1 MGLTNS
7 EIIQIIQCKREYKKE
22 KPSLCMIGKQNI
34 LIQWNKFIRELK
46 SFGFE
51 YDEVLLEKIRGI
63 KPIDAF
69 AFFKMLGFG
78 NVNALDYSDYEG
90 ADILFDLNSDD
101 VPQELKE
108 KWDFVINGGT
118 LEHIFNISDAIK
130 NISKMAKVGGIIY
143 HISPL
148 AGWIDHGF
156 YSISP
161 TFYMDYYQENNW
173 KIKCINME
181 FLNKSG
187 SSLYSQDCRLFGSS
201 LEINEYIKDIKCEN
215 YPHVMLQCI
224 VEKTAGLT
232 RDIPTQ
238 GYYKNVY
245 RVNNKTIDYAKV
257 ADFVKKCGKKKVGL
271 YGAGYDGIQV
281 FEEILKANIDEYI
294 CCFYDKDLKKI
305 GMSIA
310 GLEVKYPN
318 LKNMEEAELIVIA
331 SAKFENEI
339 YKELLN
345 TGGVQETCIV
355 RGTMI

>member
-1 MGLTNS
+1 MGLTNA
-7 EIIQIIQCKREYKKE
+7 EIIQIMQCKREYKEE

-46 SFGFE
+46 NFGFE

-69 AFFKMLGFG
+69 SFFQMLGFG

-90 ADILFDLNSDD
+90 ANILFDLNSDD
-101 VPQELKE
+101 IPQGLIE

-118 LEHIFNISDAIK
+118 LEHIFNISVAIK
-130 NISKMAKVGGIIY
+130 NISKMAKKGGIIY

-187 SSLYSQDCRLFGSS
+187 SSLYSQDYRLFGSS
-201 LEINEYIKDIKCEN
+201 LEINEYIEDIKCKN
-215 YPHVMLQCI
+215 YQHVMLQCI
-224 VEKTAGLT
+224 VEKTAGL
-232 RDIPTQ
+232 IKENPMQ
-238 GYYKNVY
+238 GYYRNVY
-245 RVNNKTIDYAKV
+245 SVNNKAVDFVKV
-257 ADFVKKCGKKKVGL
+257 ADFIKKCGKKKVGL
-271 YGAGYDGIQV
+271 YGAGNDGIQV
-281 FEEILKANIDEYI
+281 YGEILKANIDDYI
-294 CCFYDKDLKKI
+294 CCFYDKDFKKI
-305 GMSIA
+305 GMPIA
-310 GLEVKYPN
+310 GLDVKYPN
-318 LKNMEEAELIVIA
+318 LKNMEEAELIVIT

-339 YKELLN
+339 YEELLN
-345 TGGVQETCIV
+345 TRGVQEKRIV
-355 RGTMI
+355 KGTMI